1 MLCHYCFS
9 VLNLDYAIGNVQE
22 NRKELKLNGT
32 HQLLFNADVVKL
44 SGENK
49 YGKVNTEIL
58 LEERRV
64 VSLEQTQR
72 KLNICFCLIT
82 KV

>member
-1 MLCHYCFS
+1 
-9 VLNLDYAIGNVQE
+9 
-22 NRKELKLNGT
+22 LNGT